1 MAAIRPYGGRGMTG
15 VAAGRQVGDLR
26 FIPVGVEPGLGQE
39 RQVDCVVIHELGWKF
54 HIVFVVSQL
63 EWAELQREG
72 THIRSAWWTIMEWAA
87 E

>member
-1 MAAIRPYGGRGMTG
+1 MAWSLG
-15 VAAGRQVGDLR
+15 AGLVSGLR

-63 EWAELQREG
+63 DG
-72 THIRSAWWTIMEWAA
+72 H
-87 E
+87 